1 MTQTLA
7 TAIGSALLVLLTFWL
22 LKRLDDDD
30 AARQLAAANQ
40 PDYYLEEM
48 TRRTMNREGGLQSVL
63 TAETVTHF
71 PLDDTTELAHP
82 HIEIYNGGE
91 SPWQVVA
98 ERGLVKSDNEVILLQ
113 GRVEIWRVNA
123 RGVREYEILTSELR
137 VFPKVQYAETDKVA
151 TIKGPATVTRT
162 RGFRANFEHNRL
174 ELLERVRTRYDSQE
188 KSPPA

>member
-1 MTQTLA
+1 M
-7 TAIGSALLVLLTFWL
+7 
-22 LKRLDDDD
+22 
-30 AARQLAAANQ
+30 
-40 PDYYLEEM
+40 
-48 TRRTMNREGGLQSVL
+48 
-63 TAETVTHF
+63 
-71 PLDDTTELAHP
+71 AHP

>member
-1 MTQTLA
+1 MTRTLA
-7 TAIGSALLVLLTFWL
+7 TAIASVLLGVLTFWL
-22 LKRLDDDD
+22 LERLDDDD

-82 HIEIYNGGE
+82 HMEIYNGGE

-137 VFPKVQYAETDKVA
+137 VFPKVQYAETDRVA
-151 TIKGPATVTRT
+151 TIKSPATVTRT

>member
-1 MTQTLA
+1 MTRTLA
-7 TAIGSALLVLLTFWL
+7 VAVASVLLGVLTFWL
-22 LKRLDDDD
+22 LEKLDDDD

-40 PDYYLEEM
+40 PDYFLEEM
-48 TRRTMNREGGLQSVL
+48 TRRTMNREGDLQSVL
-63 TAETVTHF
+63 TAEKVTHF

-82 HIEIYNGGE
+82 HMEIYNGGE

-98 ERGLVKSDNEVILLQ
+98 DRGLVKSDNEVILLQ

-137 VFPKVQYAETDKVA
+137 VFPKVQYAETDKMA

>member
-1 MTQTLA
+1 MTRTIA
-7 TAIGSALLVLLTFWL
+7 AAIGSVLLGVLTFWL
-22 LKRLDDDD
+22 LERLDDDD
-30 AARQLAAANQ
+30 EARQRAAADQ

-63 TAETVTHF
+63 TAEAVTHF

-82 HIEIYNGGE
+82 HMEIYNGGE

-98 ERGLVKSDNEVILLQ
+98 ERGLVKADNEVILLQ

-137 VFPKVQYAETDKVA
+137 VFPKVQYAETDRLA
-151 TIKGPATVTRT
+151 TIKGPATITRT

>member
-1 MTQTLA
+1 MTRTLA
-7 TAIGSALLVLLTFWL
+7 IAIASVLLGVLTFWL
-22 LKRLDDDD
+22 LERFDDDD

-82 HIEIYNGGE
+82 HMEIYNGGE

-188 KSPPA
+188 KSPPT

>member
-113 GRVEIWRVNA
+113 GRVEIWRINA
-123 RGVREYEILTSELR
+123 RGVREYEILTSEL
-137 VFPKVQYAETDKVA
+137 
-151 TIKGPATVTRT
+151 
-162 RGFRANFEHNRL
+162 
-174 ELLERVRTRYDSQE
+174 
-188 KSPPA
+188 